1 MKSVDLLQQL
11 IMQLTAPLAAIPAIA
26 VAAGAAILA
35 GFLVYMHGRRQ
46 RRALHAEHVAQ
57 QTEQAAAL
65 TEVRQ
70 ALAVKSQALADLEW
84 QHRELEKSQRYQL
97 EQGQKREQQSAVLCR
112 ELETKLEAVTR
123 RREEDLA
130 ERDRRHAEQLALLE
144 QSRERLTRDFENL
157 ANRIFEEKTQQFSK
171 VSSESIDALLK
182 PFREQIHSFEKRVN
196 DVHDASITKHSA
208 LQAEI
213 GKIVELGARMGE
225 DALNL
230 TNALKGNKKIQGDW
244 GELQL
249 EFLLQDAGLRKG
261 IEYDCQTSLK
271 NEEGQHFRPDFILN
285 LPERKHIVLDS
296 KVSLNSYIEA
306 VSAESDEQRDQALDR
321 LVLAF
326 RRHFNSLSAKNY
338 PKLRGLQSTEL
349 VFMFVPT
356 EPAYLAAAQ
365 RAPTLFREAYQA
377 GVAVV
382 TPSTLMACLRI
393 VAHLWTIDKQNQN
406 TMALAAQAAKVHD
419 KLRIFL
425 ERMERLGQQI
435 NTVQKSYDQA
445 WSGVK
450 DGQGSLVKQV
460 DRFRDMGVPIV
471 KSLPRNATD
480 SAEDP
485 T

>member
-1 MKSVDLLQQL
+1 
-11 IMQLTAPLAAIPAIA
+11 MQLTAPLNAISPFVLAAAASCLAGLLVYLQGRRRRLALQAGHELRQAEQAEAIA
-26 VAAGAAILA
+26 V
-35 GFLVYMHGRRQ
+35 
-46 RRALHAEHVAQ
+46 
-57 QTEQAAAL
+57 
-65 TEVRQ
+65 VRQ
-70 ALAVKSQALADLEW
+70 ELAAKAQALADLEW
-84 QHRELEKSQRYQL
+84 QHRELEKTQRYQL
-97 EQGQKREQQSAVLCR
+97 EQGQRREQQSAVLCR

-130 ERDRRHAEQLALLE
+130 ERDRRHAEQLSLLE

-157 ANRIFEEKTQQFSK
+157 ANRIFDEKTQQFSK

-213 GKIVELGARMGE
+213 GKVVELGARMGE

-249 EFLLQDAGLRKG
+249 ELLLQDAGLRKG
-261 IEYDCQTSLK
+261 IEYESQTSLK
-271 NEEGQHFRPDFILN
+271 NEEGQHFRPDFIIN

-296 KVSLNSYIEA
+296 KVSLNSYVEA
-306 VSAESDEQRDQALDR
+306 VSAETDEQRDQALDR
-321 LVLAF
+321 LVIAF
-326 RRHFNSLSAKNY
+326 RKHFSSLSNKNY
-338 PKLRGLQSTEL
+338 TKLRGLQSTEL

-365 RAPTLFREAYQA
+365 RAPALFREAYQA

-406 TMALAAQAAKVHD
+406 TMVLAEQAAKVHD

-425 ERMERLGQQI
+425 ERMEKLGQQI
-435 NTVQKSYDQA
+435 GTVQKSYDQA
-445 WSGVK
+445 WSGIK

-460 DRFRDMGVPIV
+460 DRFRDMGVPII

-480 SAEDP
+480 APEDHV
-485 T
+485 